1 MEPTTAME
9 PRPTEEP
16 GKEIEP
22 IPAEEPREEVE
33 PSPKKHDEM
42 VELLFEV
49 DCQIVAYFI

>member
-1 MEPTTAME
+1 ME

-49 DCQIVAYFI
+49 DCNPYSVDQGSPAV